1 LPASA
6 VAGPMTRRSVLA
18 FGIAALATVP
28 AVAAD
33 AAERRVVARRLADV
47 VRREYQDPVRAEAMA
62 DAIAARLSAGA
73 YDTTLSDPAF
83 AATLTADLRS
93 VTADRHLAVMANLP
107 ADAPKLS
114 ADPLYALR
122 RNYGVR
128 GVRVL
133 RGNVGVIEL
142 DFAPNLSL
150 GDAIVERY
158 AAAMALVQDT
168 RALIVDVRGHIG
180 GEPETVAY
188 FASYFF
194 ERPSFVVN
202 RIRYRNQATV
212 DYWTVVAPRGA
223 KYGETRPVFVLTSG
237 DTFSG
242 GEELA
247 YDLQATGRGRVVGGR
262 TGGGAHPNE
271 AFDIGHGF
279 AALVPV
285 GAALN
290 PVTGSNWEGQG
301 VTPDTQT
308 QPGEALD
315 AAWRLA
321 LEAAL
326 GQASSADERRSIA
339 QAIAALPK

>member
-1 LPASA
+1 
-6 VAGPMTRRSVLA
+6 
-18 FGIAALATVP
+18 
-28 AVAAD
+28 
-33 AAERRVVARRLADV
+33 
-47 VRREYQDPVRAEAMA
+47 MA

-212 DYWTVVAPRGA
+212 DYWTVVAPRA
-223 KYGETRPVFVLTSG
+223 RAPPAAASAFATLCRARPPS
-237 DTFSG
+237 
-242 GEELA
+242 
-247 YDLQATGRGRVVGGR
+247 ATGRSA
-262 TGGGAHPNE
+262 T
-271 AFDIGHGF
+271 
-279 AALVPV
+279 
-285 GAALN
+285 
-290 PVTGSNWEGQG
+290 
-301 VTPDTQT
+301 
-308 QPGEALD
+308 
-315 AAWRLA
+315 
-321 LEAAL
+321 
-326 GQASSADERRSIA
+326 SSSSCSSEPSHSSSRPRRSTNER
-339 QAIAALPK
+339 PPSRR